1 MLLLFSPPL
10 PVSGPPLFSY
20 RVVVPKADRTAL
32 GIGGSDERCVPVL
45 YRDMRWSDESL
56 DGSVYSVVGVFWVW
70 LA

>member
-1 MLLLFSPPL
+1 M
-10 PVSGPPLFSY
+10 SGPPLFSY

-56 DGSVYSVVGVFWVW
+56 DGTAYKVNFTE
-70 LA
+70 